1 MFKVKSYSVIRYSF
15 AIAMAFVVLL
25 FCLFFLSGI
34 VTALFKVGVYC
45 NVQGIVSNSEIVVHR
60 NKRGAR
66 IYSMSCN
73 ADYVVGGKKYST
85 AKIYPRGNISSNF
98 EMLIK
103 WNYQSLLDKTMVS
116 VYCNSKDPSDSFI
129 FYVCKVVWISILI
142 SCLLIVFSLVLIC
155 KFLVKIFA
163 LLQNNVKMGGVQ

>member
-1 MFKVKSYSVIRYSF
+1 MLKVKSYSVIRYSF
-15 AIAMAFVVLL
+15 AITMAFVVLL
-25 FCLFFLSGI
+25 FCLFFLSVI
-34 VTALFKVGVYC
+34 VTALYKVGAYC

-60 NKRGAR
+60 NKRGTW

-73 ADYVVGGKKYST
+73 ADYVVGGRKYST

-103 WNYQSLLDKTMVS
+103 WNYQNLLDKTIVP
-116 VYCNSKDPSDSFI
+116 VYYNSKDPSDSFI
-129 FYVCKVVWISILI
+129 FYICKFVWIAMLI
-142 SCLLIVFSLVLIC
+142 CCLLIVFSVVLIR
-155 KFLVKIFA
+155 KSIVKIFA